1 MKKDATQVGSSP
13 YTTRR
18 IVSPY
23 TNISITNSST
33 EDRRRV
39 ATPSEEEGRWI
50 KQGGLRQ
57 EQQKGSMPGKL
68 GGKISRS
75 AVSNQG
81 VWRSPLIQHNLDSK
95 AMDFESACP
104 ERAF

>member
-1 MKKDATQVGSSP
+1 MATS
-13 YTTRR
+13 
-18 IVSPY
+18 
-23 TNISITNSST
+23 
-33 EDRRRV
+33 
-39 ATPSEEEGRWI
+39 SEEEGRWI

-57 EQQKGSMPGKL
+57 DQQKRGTPGKL

-81 VWRSPLIQHNLDSK
+81 VWRSPLIHNNLERK
-95 AMDFESACP
+95 AKDFESACP